1 MISALLFLF
10 YFFRTNA
17 HPLSPKLVRK
27 CVWGRG
33 GYVQSEGG
41 LDSAKMIPLRVVALQ
56 CVMYNTCT
64 GVCNKQQDGIVGSPH
79 RAPLV
84 ISTKKH
90 LPYNVT
96 YSTQFLRCC
105 NSCCYSKMMFS
116 LSSVCTSVSLNR
128 DEQKSMNI

>member
-1 MISALLFLF
+1 MISALLF
-10 YFFRTNA
+10 YFIFFVQILILYPRN
-17 HPLSPKLVRK
+17 LSGSV
-27 CVWGRG
+27 CGGRG

-64 GVCNKQQDGIVGSPH
+64 GVCNKQQDGIVRSPH

-116 LSSVCTSVSLNR
+116 LPSVCTSESLNR